1 MNQNIGNYVELEPL
15 HNLKNPVLIVNSV
28 YSIHSYRLGIETVF
42 QLKKQQKKVFYI
54 DLSKKKYKTK
64 KCYTNNS
71 HVHGNS
77 PVNYLINE
85 LIIYKKIKLKLKIM
99 IN

>member
-1 MNQNIGNYVELEPL
+1 MFITIL
-15 HNLKNPVLIVNSV
+15 NLIIIIYLI
-28 YSIHSYRLGIETVF
+28 
-42 QLKKQQKKVFYI
+42 QFYI

-85 LIIYKKIKLKLKIM
+85 LIIYKKIKLKLKIS
-99 IN
+99 